1 MKMSKIKI
9 AVLVLLTVVV
19 TVAVLPLMNVAYD
32 EFYFKPWYES
42 LTPIKKEYAHPTPF
56 FATWYGF
63 GTIAVWACLGFVWL
77 TYLIVKLKQSRNFHL
92 FPRQPA
98 SKATREHSLILFGT
112 PFHPFLMVTL
122 VQFDGFFCG
131 FSLSGLYQVF
141 DGFFGGFFRP
151 YFT

>member
-1 MKMSKIKI
+1 MKMSKFRI

-19 TVAVLPLMNVAYD
+19 AVAVLPLMNVAYD

-77 TYLIVKLKQSRNFHL
+77 TYSIVMLVKKLKTQAR
-92 FPRQPA
+92 
-98 SKATREHSLILFGT
+98 
-112 PFHPFLMVTL
+112 V
-122 VQFDGFFCG
+122 D
-131 FSLSGLYQVF
+131 Y
-141 DGFFGGFFRP
+141 FGGVSP
-151 YFT
+151 PSPN